1 VRLSAR
7 QLNRTLLLRQHL
19 LERFRVAP
27 EVVADHLVGLQ
38 GQEPSAPY
46 LSLHARIDGFDPQ
59 AVSRGLEEATWVRLS
74 TLRGTLHLHTAADAL
89 TIRPWL
95 QESLERQMESRVAVA
110 LERLTEATLSI
121 LTDGPVEQRELTE
134 RLSAQFSGSA
144 SDLWV
149 AARVI
154 VPLVQLAPRGTWGG
168 SGPVVLDLLERHV
181 GGTMRPPTTQDVVRR
196 YLRAYGPAAASDL
209 SVWSGVTRLRPVLTR
224 MEDLVRHQDP
234 DGKELFDVPDGVLAD
249 ADAPAPVRLLGQY
262 DEVWLAHAGRDRVTG
277 PGTRGS
283 WMGGTGAVAHTVFVD
298 GWLTG
303 IWRLVDGRVV
313 VVDLFRDLSPAEQ
326 AELDEEI
333 GLVETMMSS

>member
-1 VRLSAR
+1 MRLSAR

-19 LERFRVAP
+19 LGRVGLAP
-27 EVVADHLVGLQ
+27 EVVADHLLGLQ

-46 LSLHARIDGFDPQ
+46 LSLHARIDGFDAH

-74 TLRGTLHLHTAADAL
+74 TLRGTLHLHTATDAL
-89 TIRPWL
+89 TLRPWL
-95 QESLERQMESRVAVA
+95 QESLDRQMEGRVPVA
-110 LERLTEATLSI
+110 LDRLTEATLEI
-121 LTDGPVEQRELTE
+121 LAAGPVEQRELTE

-149 AARVI
+149 AARVV
-154 VPLVQLAPRGTWGG
+154 VPLVQLAPRGTWRGT
-168 SGPVVLDLLERHV
+168 GPVVLDLLERHV
-181 GGTMRPPTTQDVVRR
+181 GGTLRPPTTEDVVRR

-224 MEDLVRHQDP
+224 MEELVRHQGP
-234 DGKELFDVPDGVLAD
+234 DGKELYDVPDGELAD
-249 ADAPAPVRLLGQY
+249 EDVPAPVRLLGQY
-262 DEVWLAHAGRDRVTG
+262 DELWLAHAGRDRVTG

-303 IWRLVDGRVV
+303 VWRPAEGRVV
-313 VVDLFRDLSPAEQ
+313 VTELFRELSPGERS
-326 AELDEEI
+326 ELDDEI
-333 GLVETMMSS
+333 ERVEAMMAR